1 MKKQKATEIDKRFDD
16 GEDVLEYFDLT
27 KIKKP
32 NEEIKRINVDF
43 PIWMVESLDRKAR
56 HLGVNRQSVIKM
68 WIAERLEAN
77 TPST

>member
-68 WIAERLEAN
+68 WIAERLESN